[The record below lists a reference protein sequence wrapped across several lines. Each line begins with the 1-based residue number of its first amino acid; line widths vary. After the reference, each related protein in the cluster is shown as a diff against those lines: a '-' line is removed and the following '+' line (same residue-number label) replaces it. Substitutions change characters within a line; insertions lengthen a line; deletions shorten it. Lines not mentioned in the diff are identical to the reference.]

1 MKLGNRPFHFHL
13 YKQFLVFH
21 LPVINSGYKPKRE
34 HLLLEMKSNA
44 LPDKLHTV
52 ICTALLASVECT
64 NCIPCLNKWQKISS
78 LFSSAATEICVNKH
92 ARRYPLK
99 HPGGSADLEHFA
111 VYRTERCRAA
121 LLFSLQLSLPL
132 AAHNAPSAASLWLPY
147 WAPKRAIY
155 CYSCILI
162 SSHWLFITDSDTEA
176 IIANYD
182 SWNFSN

>member
-1 MKLGNRPFHFHL
+1 
-13 YKQFLVFH
+13 
-21 LPVINSGYKPKRE
+21 
-34 HLLLEMKSNA
+34 MKSNA

-52 ICTALLASVECT
+52 ICTVLLASVECT
-64 NCIPCLNKWQKISS
+64 NCIPCLNKWQKRSS

-92 ARRYPLK
+92 ACRYPLK
-99 HPGGSADLEHFA
+99 HLGGSADLEHFT
-111 VYRTERCRAA
+111 VVSHRMLQSNPA
-121 LLFSLQLSLPL
+121 LFFTAFPLPGSTQHSLCCFTL
-132 AAHNAPSAASLWLPY
+132 AAVLSAKA
-147 WAPKRAIY
+147 RTIY